1 MAKERASQPR
11 MSTIDKKY
19 QAENDSR
26 TLIQAQEVRQSRN
39 RFAAAKRELVHQA
52 KAVKAAMKKS

>member
-1 MAKERASQPR
+1 MVKHREGPT
-11 MSTIDKKY
+11 MSSMDKKY

-39 RFAAAKRELVHQA
+39 RFAAAKRELVSQA